1 MKKDKIK
8 YSCLSGII
16 FIVLNIVAKFLIYG
30 NDTIWMNYMPPL
42 PKNTLS
48 PEMAIFKY
56 SIYKLIPFIIINIFA
71 IVIYTQKMYNK
82 KIYNKKTDVIF
93 SIIILLIVL
102 ILIYFLI
109 SMQYSICV

>member
-16 FIVLNIVAKFLIYG
+16 FIVINIVAKFLLYG

-42 PKNTLS
+42 PEGTLS
-48 PEMAIFKY
+48 AGSEILKQ
-56 SIYKLIPFIIINIFA
+56 SIYKLIPFIIINVCA
-71 IVIYTQKMYNK
+71 ISIYTLRMYTK
-82 KIYNKKTDVIF
+82 KIYNKKTDIFF

-102 ILIYFLI
+102 GLIYFLI
-109 SMQYSICV
+109 SAQYDVCV